1 MLSGIRK
8 QREMLLSLNDEIQNG
23 ISSLRNISQ
32 EMMESEKVQE
42 ECKVFMESYSREMPR
57 VERLQSNL
65 HQTVLQ
71 LEKNKVNSSKELLTM
86 KDQVIEFER
95 KLNES
100 RPNLAR

>member
-42 ECKVFMESYSREMPR
+42 ECKVFMKSYSREMPR

-65 HQTVLQ
+65 HHTVLE
-71 LEKNKVNSSKELLTM
+71 LEKNKVNSSKELVTM